1 MFDQDKWSEI
11 YDSLSR
17 HKLRTFL
24 TALSVWWGIFMLVIL
39 IGAGNGLQNSFEK
52 NFADEAI
59 NSLWIWQGQTSKPH
73 QGLPAGRY
81 IRFDNEDYD
90 ILRNEVDGIEYAT
103 GRYFMRG
110 DYFITRKNKSL
121 SFDVSCVHPDFIH
134 FEKNFIEK
142 GRYINEQ
149 DITGYRKSCVIGK
162 LVEEAFF
169 EEGEESLS
177 EYLNINGVE
186 YQIVGV
192 FTDPGSDREMRR
204 IYIPVTTVQRIHE
217 GEDRLHGLNVTVNA
231 MTVPESKRIE
241 QRIRSQLAAKHN
253 FDPTD
258 RQAIRIYN
266 TIEDYNEFQTVFAFI
281 KGFIWFVGIGSIIAG
296 VIGVSNI
303 MLIVVKDRTKEIG
316 IRKAMGATPRS
327 IINMILQEAI
337 VLTSVAGYVGLLSG
351 FAIIYGLKTFM
362 ETNNIEVEFFYNPEV
377 NFGAVLSAL
386 LLLVIC
392 GTLAG
397 LIPAMQAVRINPVI
411 AMKGN

>member
-1 MFDQDKWSEI
+1 MFDRDKWSEI

-59 NSLWIWQGQTSKPH
+59 NSLWIWQGQTSEPYN
-73 QGLPAGRY
+73 GLPAGRR
-81 IRFDNEDYD
+81 IRFDNDDYD
-90 ILRNEVDGIEYAT
+90 ILRKEVEGIEYAT
-103 GRYFMRG
+103 GRYFMQG

-121 SFDVSCVHPDFIH
+121 SFDVNCVHPDYIH
-134 FEKNFIEK
+134 FEKNIIKK
-142 GRYINEQ
+142 GRYINQ
-149 DITGYRKSCVIGK
+149 RDIDEARKICVIGT

-169 EEGEESLS
+169 EKDEEALGEH
-177 EYLNINGVE
+177 LNINGVD

-192 FTDPGSDREMRR
+192 FTDTGSDREMRR

-217 GEDRLHGLNVTVNA
+217 GEDRLHGLNVTVKA
-231 MTVPESKRIE
+231 KTLAESKQME
-241 QRIRSQLAAKHN
+241 QRIRSQLAVKHN

-266 TIEDYNEFQTVFAFI
+266 TIEDYNEFQTVFGFI

-362 ETNNIEVEFFYNPEV
+362 EINNIEVEFFYNPEV